1 MQARKAGLY
10 KNDDPFYQSPPAQT
24 TPDLW
29 TMTVRVEPDGCIC
42 AIAASSQPPST
53 RRRYEDCSDSRE
65 LGTEAQ
71 CH

>member
-29 TMTVRVEPDGCIC
+29 TMTVRVEPDG
-42 AIAASSQPPST
+42 
-53 RRRYEDCSDSRE
+53 
-65 LGTEAQ
+65 
-71 CH
+71 